1 MKNTKQTQQLD
12 LFYTDKNN
20 DIVKIDNRVIM
31 ENFANFSKG
40 WGAFDL
46 DWWALVTG
54 QPVGYEDHL
63 IGVPV
68 EGAREIFLKNRNSH
82 ESLKDFVIRSNK
94 TLKKFLKIVLEFE
107 SEDKENLSIMSANLF
122 DVCYID
128 TSFRILLKVN
138 SVSVPAFNRLKNWTR
153 FSLSTLT
160 SLHTV
165 YSKRLFIYLKQWR
178 TVGKVSFSI
187 EEFRDIFD
195 VPKSYKPGS
204 IDQKILQPAMEDL
217 APYFY
222 QLRLEK
228 TYAKGRRG
236 RKLGGYI
243 FTFRPEPKEK
253 KEIGV
258 SKKMEDFFAIYSI
271 LNNRYLGLDHK
282 FRAVDRYRN
291 NRLGTTKKYYEK
303 MHPQTFFIDT
313 KNKGKSKYSLSF
325 LNTQTI
331 TSLQNLAK
339 TYEDLLKFGK
349 LKEWDFDDLFKIE
362 KVLFAKQVNL
372 ILETAESKD
381 PYKISENTNTIAAKL
396 IRKINVN
403 KFDQDTIDTE
413 IMVMIHKNYGSFIQ
427 VEDHRSP
434 EAKIL
439 SK

>member
-12 LFYTDKNN
+12 LFYTDKIN

-253 KEIGV
+253 
-258 SKKMEDFFAIYSI
+258 
-271 LNNRYLGLDHK
+271 N
-282 FRAVDRYRN
+282 
-291 NRLGTTKKYYEK
+291 
-303 MHPQTFFIDT
+303 
-313 KNKGKSKYSLSF
+313 KYSLSF

-403 KFDQDTIDTE
+403 KFDQDTI
-413 IMVMIHKNYGSFIQ
+413 KS
-427 VEDHRSP
+427 R
-434 EAKIL
+434 
-439 SK
+439 